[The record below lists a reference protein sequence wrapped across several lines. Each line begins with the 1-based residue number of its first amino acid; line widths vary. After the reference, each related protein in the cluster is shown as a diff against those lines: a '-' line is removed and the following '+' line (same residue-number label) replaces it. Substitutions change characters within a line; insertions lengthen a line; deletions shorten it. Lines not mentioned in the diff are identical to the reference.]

1 MPDFA
6 PRPKGPVSPAR
17 ATPAA
22 DSPPDPGS
30 LARADRLARA
40 LAPWFLVHQ
49 RELDWRKTR
58 DPYAIWVSEIMLQQ
72 TRVDTVKAYW
82 RPFIDRFPDVA
93 SLAAADEQ
101 QVLAAWSGLG
111 YYRRARLL
119 HQGARHVHA
128 TLAGQMPADADALR
142 QIPGIGR
149 YTAGAISSIA
159 HDRPAALVDGN
170 VARVLSRLQALSDP
184 KQQAATAAGHWRL
197 AQQIVEAGSPRVL
210 AQALMELGATVCT
223 PRQPRCDACPVRA
236 ECLAHARGLVDQ
248 IPAPRQ
254 RAASPQQDLWAVA
267 VRRAGKLLLTRRAAT
282 GLLADLWCLP
292 LIERPPAAPEA
303 PHGSLFDQAR
313 LTPAAIKAATGLR
326 VTHIRPLPEP
336 IKHVFTHR
344 VWLLW
349 PCRADADL
357 ADGSGSVAAE
367 PSHFTWVAPGERPNG
382 GIPTVTERLLERLGY

>member
-6 PRPKGPVSPAR
+6 PRSQGP
-17 ATPAA
+17 T
-22 DSPPDPGS
+22 SPPRAAASGDS
-30 LARADRLARA
+30 SLDLARADRLARA

-82 RPFIDRFPDVA
+82 RPFMDRFPDVA

-119 HQGARHVHA
+119 HQGARHV
-128 TLAGQMPADADALR
+128 LAALDGQMPAAADALR

-149 YTAGAISSIA
+149 YTAGAITSIA

-170 VARVLSRLQALSDP
+170 VARVLSRLQAIADP
-184 KQQAATAAGHWRL
+184 KQQQATAAGHWSL
-197 AQQIVEAGSPRVL
+197 AQRIVEAGSPRVL

-248 IPAPRQ
+248 IPAPKQ
-254 RAASPQQDLWAVA
+254 RAPSPQQDLWAVA
-267 VRRAGKLLLTRRAAT
+267 VRRAGKLLLTRRPGT
-282 GLLADLWCLP
+282 GLLADMWCLP

-303 PHGSLFDQAR
+303 PHGSLFDKGR
-313 LTPAAIKAATGLR
+313 VTPAAIKTATGLR
-326 VTHIRPLPEP
+326 VTRIDPLAEP

-357 ADGSGSVAAE
+357 ADGSGSVLTAAT
-367 PSHFTWVAPGERPNG
+367 HFEWIAPGERPQG

>member
-1 MPDFA
+1 VPDFA
-6 PRPKGPVSPAR
+6 PRSQGP
-17 ATPAA
+17 T
-22 DSPPDPGS
+22 SPPRAAASGDS
-30 LARADRLARA
+30 TLDLARADRLARA

-82 RPFIDRFPDVA
+82 RPFMDRFPDVA

-128 TLAGQMPADADALR
+128 ALGGQMPAAADALR

-149 YTAGAISSIA
+149 YTAGAITSIA

-170 VARVLSRLQALSDP
+170 VARVLSRLQAIADP
-184 KQQAATAAGHWRL
+184 KQQQATAAGHWSL
-197 AQQIVEAGSPRVL
+197 AQRIVEAGSPRVL

-248 IPAPRQ
+248 IPAPKQ
-254 RAASPQQDLWAVA
+254 RAPSPQQDLWAVA
-267 VRRAGKLLLTRRAAT
+267 VRRAGKLLLTRRPGA
-282 GLLADLWCLP
+282 GLLADMWCLP

-303 PHGSLFDQAR
+303 PHGSLFDKGR
-313 LTPAAIKAATGLR
+313 VTPAAIKSATGLR
-326 VTHIRPLPEP
+326 VTRIDPLAEP

-357 ADGSGSVAAE
+357 SDGSGTVHTDST
-367 PSHFTWVAPGERPNG
+367 HFTHSEWIAPGERPQG